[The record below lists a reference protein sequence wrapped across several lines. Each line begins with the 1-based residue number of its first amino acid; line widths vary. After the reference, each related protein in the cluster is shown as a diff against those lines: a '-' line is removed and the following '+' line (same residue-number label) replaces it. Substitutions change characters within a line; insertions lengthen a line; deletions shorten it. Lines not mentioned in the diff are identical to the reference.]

1 MKNVKY
7 ALDISLIAGSAMP
20 KPPVSTTLGPT
31 NIDIVKFCHDFNEF
45 TKNEKGN
52 INVGVLVYDD
62 LSYDIL
68 SEEEFKEYQRNEYN
82 KALSFLYRN
91 KNKIQRRVNLIIEY
105 IEQILSD
112 NIVIKSK
119 IKISPENI
127 DGKKTLTLNVYVP
140 IRNFEKHFNLDI
152 LEENDISFY
161 KYLTDTI
168 LNKYM
173 DSETIGISRYYNIR
187 PEFYGDYF
195 NGIDISNLSGSC
207 LKLSFGSNKRE
218 FQMVVDEYNN
228 EIDDYIKSL
237 NEEEKLKK

>member
-1 MKNVKY
+1 MKNIKY
-7 ALDISLIAGSAMP
+7 ALSLNLPAGRATP
-20 KPPVSTTLGPT
+20 KPPVSTILGPT
-31 NIDIVKFCHDFNEF
+31 NINIIKFCDDFNNI
-45 TKNEKGN
+45 TKDEKGTVN
-52 INVGVLVYDD
+52 IGVLVYDD
-62 LSYDIL
+62 LSYNIL

-187 PEFYGDYF
+187 PEFCGEYF

-228 EIDDYIKSL
+228 EIDDYVSS
-237 NEEEKLKK
+237 NEEINKKI